1 MDVVLLDV
9 KQAEQKYGLKAVT
22 WRRWIYQRKVEI
34 VRLGRRV
41 FIKEDSIRRLIEEN
55 TTSAR

>member
-1 MDVVLLDV
+1 MESALLDV

-22 WRRWIYQRKVEI
+22 WRLWIYQRRVDV

-41 FIKEDSIRRLIEEN
+41 FIKEDSIRRLIENN
-55 TTSAR
+55 TISAR